1 LPEWDKVDYEI
12 DLMSSAPESDVFDWI
27 KAGAKRIV
35 LHFESSKETPKLIKE
50 IRAEYGSPRENPS
63 APEIGMSALNDTQI
77 SLWEDI
83 IPLVDFVQLMGIRR
97 IGYQGE
103 PFDERVLERIK
114 ILKAKYPELV
124 LSVDGAVSADT
135 APILIKAGVPL
146 FKSLNMLKEQTRSKS
161 MKKIVGKPMLELLF
175 ERVKNSKL
183 INEIVVATTQNP
195 NNDVIEELAKKMSI
209 GCFRGSEN
217 DVLDRVLNAAK
228 SVSAD
233 VILELWG
240 DNPLIDPKML
250 DNLIKFYSENDF
262 DCVGTALP
270 NFKKT
275 YPIGISTLIFST
287 KILEEVNSITNDPED
302 RENVSNY
309 IYEHPE
315 KYKISSLPCPPELD
329 YPDLRLTVDEENDFN
344 LVKTIFENLYSINP
358 MFDTYDIINFIKLNP
373 QLKNLNKNVMQKKLK
388 KWDKFTA

>member
-1 LPEWDKVDYEI
+1 MKIVATIEARMGSSRLP
-12 DLMSSAPESDVFDWI
+12 
-27 KAGAKRIV
+27 G
-35 LHFESSKETPKLIKE
+35 
-50 IRAEYGSPRENPS
+50 
-63 APEIGMSALNDTQI
+63 
-77 SLWEDI
+77 
-83 IPLVDFVQLMGIRR
+83 
-97 IGYQGE
+97 
-103 PFDERVLERIK
+103 
-114 ILKAKYPELV
+114 
-124 LSVDGAVSADT
+124 
-135 APILIKAGVPL
+135 
-146 FKSLNMLKEQTRSKS
+146 KS